1 MARILISGASGLI
14 GSSLATFFESHR
26 DEVTRLVRRRPRSSD
41 ERQWDPMREIPPHLV
56 SAFDVVVHL
65 SGESVSGRWNEAK
78 KKRIRGSR
86 VITTQ
91 NLARALV
98 EAEIRPKVFVCAS
111 AIGYYGDR
119 GNEVLTE
126 DSPAGNGFL
135 AEVSREWESATAP
148 AADAGIRTA
157 NLRTG
162 IVLSREGG
170 ALKQILLPFRLG
182 LGGRVG
188 DGRQWWSWIHIDDFV
203 AAIQRIVDDT
213 KGGASPGLL
222 SGPINMTSPNPV
234 TNDEFTRT
242 LARVLKRPAVLPVP
256 AFAARLAFGEFAQ
269 EGLLSSARVQ
279 PKKLLE
285 AGFQFRFPR
294 LEMALSELIAKPE

>member
-26 DEVTRLVRRRPRSSD
+26 EVTRLVRRRPRSSN

-56 SAFDVVVHL
+56 SGFDVVVHL

-203 AAIQRIVDDT
+203 AAIQHIVDDT
-213 KGGASPGLL
+213 KGGASPGFL
-222 SGPINMTSPNPV
+222 SGPINMTSPTPV